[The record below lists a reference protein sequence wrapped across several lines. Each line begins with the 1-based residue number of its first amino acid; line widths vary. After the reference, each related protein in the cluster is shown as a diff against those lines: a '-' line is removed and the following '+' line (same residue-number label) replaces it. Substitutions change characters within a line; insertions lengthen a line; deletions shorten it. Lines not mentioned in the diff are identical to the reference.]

1 MFDLPRTPQTLPCG
15 DDEDPFFVFRGEDAS
30 VDDSVG
36 VSTIG
41 MRSMRSTPEVSS
53 SHAFFMPNSGQAKED
68 YRHTVRK
75 ELDFDAFT
83 SKHTPIANDD
93 VSTKSSRSFTLR
105 QSMKNKRRM
114 YRSKTFSRSNLL
126 PKIKTAISSP
136 KRKSMPLD
144 KAGWQRTSVKGK
156 TKLYHFLEDD
166 ESPLLPDDLDD
177 RSCSLSLPSR
187 IMTSMSRKKR
197 SSASSVTSA
206 STASLAPRASKTKWN
221 KLIMM
226 DSLSTFKAT
235 PQSTPPSIAKATRS
249 MAAMELAS
257 SSSTQSS
264 GTSSLGGRRSFN
276 SGDPAKRAQ
285 LESRL
290 KQGLYNARVDE
301 EEDEDSDSEGD
312 DHPEAGSFAFA
323 IRRRE
328 SKASF

>member
-1 MFDLPRTPQTLPCG
+1 MFDLPRTPQTLPC
-15 DDEDPFFVFRGEDAS
+15 DDEDPFFVFREDGS

-53 SHAFFMPNSGQAKED
+53 SHAFFMPTSGQAKED

-75 ELDFDAFT
+75 ELDFESFT

-93 VSTKSSRSFTLR
+93 VSTKSSGSFSLH

-114 YRSKTFSRSNLL
+114 YRRRTFSRSNLL
-126 PKIKTAISSP
+126 PKIKTAIRSP

-144 KAGWQRTSVKGK
+144 KAGGQRSSVKGK
-156 TKLYHFLEDD
+156 TKLYHHLEDE

-187 IMTSMSRKKR
+187 LLTSMSRKKR
-197 SSASSVTSA
+197 SSACSVTSA
-206 STASLAPRASKTKWN
+206 STTSLASRASKTKWN

-235 PQSTPPSIAKATRS
+235 PQATTPSIAKATRS

-257 SSSTQSS
+257 SSSTESS
-264 GTSSLGGRRSFN
+264 CTSSLGGRRSFN
-276 SGDPAKRAQ
+276 NRDPAKRAH
-285 LESRL
+285 LEKRL

-301 EEDEDSDSEGD
+301 EEDEDSDSDSDSEGD
-312 DHPEAGSFAFA
+312 VHPEAGSFAFA

-328 SKASF
+328 S

>member
-1 MFDLPRTPQTLPCG
+1 MFDLPRTPQTLPC
-15 DDEDPFFVFRGEDAS
+15 DDEDPFFVFREDGS

-53 SHAFFMPNSGQAKED
+53 SHAFFMPTSRQAKED

-75 ELDFDAFT
+75 ELDFESFT

-93 VSTKSSRSFTLR
+93 VSTKSSRSFSLH
-105 QSMKNKRRM
+105 QSMKDKRRM
-114 YRSKTFSRSNLL
+114 YRSRTFSRSNLL
-126 PKIKTAISSP
+126 PKIKTAIRSP

-144 KAGWQRTSVKGK
+144 KAGWQRSSVKGK

-166 ESPLLPDDLDD
+166 ETPLLPDDLDD

-187 IMTSMSRKKR
+187 LLISMSRKKR

-206 STASLAPRASKTKWN
+206 STTSLAPRASKTKWN

-226 DSLSTFKAT
+226 DTLSTFKAT
-235 PQSTPPSIAKATRS
+235 PQATPPSIAKATRS
-249 MAAMELAS
+249 MASMELAS
-257 SSSTQSS
+257 SSSTESS
-264 GTSSLGGRRSFN
+264 CTSSLGSRRNFN
-276 SGDPAKRAQ
+276 NRDPAKRAH
-285 LESRL
+285 LENRL
-290 KQGLYNARVDE
+290 KQGLYNTRVDE
-301 EEDEDSDSEGD
+301 DEDEDSDSDSEGD
-312 DHPEAGSFAFA
+312 VHPEAGSFAFA

-328 SKASF
+328 S